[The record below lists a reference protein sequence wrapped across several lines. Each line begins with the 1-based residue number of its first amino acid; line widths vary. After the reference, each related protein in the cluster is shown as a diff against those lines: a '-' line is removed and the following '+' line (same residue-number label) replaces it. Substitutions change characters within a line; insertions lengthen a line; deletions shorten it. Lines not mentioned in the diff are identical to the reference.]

1 MFHATELYGQNDRLF
16 RTVPVRSPTST
27 APLRASQGDL
37 TDCRR
42 AGLPVRPR
50 PAASCQPDRVEERHP
65 LRRDQDRPLQA
76 QDARLLACISTRI
89 LSVPCVRTHLLTLRL
104 GEGRI
109 PFPSLSVQQ
118 GCSVASRRR
127 CTKGRRSNSAASVS
141 GAVGRTE
148 AATPGPATGGTC
160 RRSASLRTLTEIT
173 LPHPKRTLKLVSLY
187 RSVSFK
193 GSACVPFN

>member
-1 MFHATELYGQNDRLF
+1 MTLSHSIGLTCWEQGCGKAFLGDSLRSPRPCDLLACQLASRREDHGQVSIIMTVCF

-27 APLRASQGDL
+27 APLRAGQGDL

-89 LSVPCVRTHLLTLRL
+89 LSVPYCGQTLVTQGRSRIVPGLVCIRL
-104 GEGRI
+104 
-109 PFPSLSVQQ
+109 
-118 GCSVASRRR
+118 
-127 CTKGRRSNSAASVS
+127 
-141 GAVGRTE
+141 
-148 AATPGPATGGTC
+148 
-160 RRSASLRTLTEIT
+160 
-173 LPHPKRTLKLVSLY
+173 
-187 RSVSFK
+187 
-193 GSACVPFN
+193 CVPVAVLCRWPDALR

>member
-27 APLRASQGDL
+27 APLRAGQGDL
-37 TDCRR
+37 TACRR

-89 LSVPCVRTHLLTLRL
+89 LSVPYDGGWGLRPDACQDRRRDIGLDIHRNQLVRGGHALRL
-104 GEGRI
+104 GLPEAVVVTAT
-109 PFPSLSVQQ
+109 LSVTIE
-118 GCSVASRRR
+118 SL
-127 CTKGRRSNSAASVS
+127 
-141 GAVGRTE
+141 
-148 AATPGPATGGTC
+148 ATPPDILDQCHSLFTM
-160 RRSASLRTLTEIT
+160 RSANSTM
-173 LPHPKRTLKLVSLY
+173 P
-187 RSVSFK
+187 
-193 GSACVPFN
+193 